1 MFFRVH
7 TLSDGSA
14 IGYWTDGFEDL
25 YGAGVLI
32 LIIAVLVFCF
42 LTLGER
48 LMVPIAL
55 ILLALMLAYTPQVD
69 DLPQNGMLAMVK
81 FAIALP
87 LLYYAGTS
95 ISYTL
100 GMFDGEAEANA
111 ACLLTYVAGFIP
123 VLLLTWPTNG
133 VTAPLVLLW
142 AGAFFGGLG
151 GEFPT
156 TTNFL
161 LHLFYLESVG
171 ILIYGLV
178 KVIKEHD
185 TNGIYIVPKTI
196 AFALGCVPIAAF
208 FLLPGLNEWIAVVL
222 AVALYLTVYFVYAF
236 ALKQPSLFADFLL
249 HPFLWLLFIY
259 MFVEGYSLYPG
270 FLFPSDVVQVVYG
283 VLAPLQGL
291 CDPALAMCGAFGEA
305 VSDLIHLLTGGLF
318 AILPNVGL
326 SGFWVD
332 VPWFVGAVIGILLV
346 AGICNGAA
354 ALYEK
359 SLKARRDR
367 LW

>member
-7 TLSDGSA
+7 SLSDGGA

-25 YGAGVLI
+25 YGGVFLF
-32 LIIAVLVFCF
+32 LIIAIPVFCF

-55 ILLALMLAYTPQVD
+55 ILLALMLAYAPQAD
-69 DLPQNGMLAMVK
+69 DLSQNGMLAMVR

-87 LLYYAGTS
+87 ILYYAVTS

-100 GMFDGEAEANA
+100 GLFDGNADENA
-111 ACLLTYVAGFIP
+111 ACLITYVAGFFP

-178 KVIKEHD
+178 MVIRS
-185 TNGIYIVPKTI
+185 TTPT
-196 AFALGCVPIAAF
+196 ASTSSPRRS
-208 FLLPGLNEWIAVVL
+208 PSPS
-222 AVALYLTVYFVYAF
+222 VA
-236 ALKQPSLFADFLL
+236 
-249 HPFLWLLFIY
+249 
-259 MFVEGYSLYPG
+259 
-270 FLFPSDVVQVVYG
+270 FPS
-283 VLAPLQGL
+283 
-291 CDPALAMCGAFGEA
+291 
-305 VSDLIHLLTGGLF
+305 
-318 AILPNVGL
+318 
-326 SGFWVD
+326 
-332 VPWFVGAVIGILLV
+332 
-346 AGICNGAA
+346 
-354 ALYEK
+354 
-359 SLKARRDR
+359 RRSSCYR
-367 LW
+367 G